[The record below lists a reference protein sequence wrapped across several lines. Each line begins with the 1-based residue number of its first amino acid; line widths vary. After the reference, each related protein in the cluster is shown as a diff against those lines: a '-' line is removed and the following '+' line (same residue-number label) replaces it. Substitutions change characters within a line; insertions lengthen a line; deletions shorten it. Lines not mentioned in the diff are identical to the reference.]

1 MVEGPHNMKDFIS
14 VTALGK
20 LKTIALKEQ
29 CALSH
34 LCKAVINFIYPYTII
49 TCTLMRIHILKYL
62 FNTFCCQLL

>member
-29 CALSH
+29 VAHRLINKRNIHTKQS
-34 LCKAVINFIYPYTII
+34 KAFP
-49 TCTLMRIHILKYL
+49 
-62 FNTFCCQLL
+62 